1 MKKQTIIPI
10 IALMA
15 TLSVG
20 LVLMSF
26 MQAKAKGATE
36 KLPLLETSILKVGQ
50 ADVVILT
57 EGKEA
62 MVIDAGEEEDGVELV
77 ETLTEKGITQV
88 ETLIITHY
96 DKDHVGGADVLLEQ
110 MPVKKI
116 IMPDY
121 VGTSTEYTDFMA
133 TLEKKTKES
142 EISVSRLTEDMT
154 LEFGTSTVLIES
166 PSSYEIPEGNVE
178 YDNDFSLI
186 TTVTHGSNV
195 LLFMGDAE
203 KKLTREWLDKGSA
216 VDCDFIKMPHHGVYS
231 SSLLELLDAT
241 KPEYAAICTSDKNP
255 AEERTLEL
263 LRSMGATYMET
274 KNGDITITSDG
285 IDVKVV
291 Q

>member
-50 ADVVILT
+50 ADVIILT

-110 MPVKKI
+110 MQLA
-116 IMPDY
+116 M
-121 VGTSTEYTDFMA
+121 
-133 TLEKKTKES
+133 L
-142 EISVSRLTEDMT
+142 
-154 LEFGTSTVLIES
+154 
-166 PSSYEIPEGNVE
+166 
-178 YDNDFSLI
+178 
-186 TTVTHGSNV
+186 
-195 LLFMGDAE
+195 
-203 KKLTREWLDKGSA
+203 LTRFVQDALMLLLPA
-216 VDCDFIKMPHHGVYS
+216 VQNLQSTD
-231 SSLLELLDAT
+231 LQT
-241 KPEYAAICTSDKNP
+241 
-255 AEERTLEL
+255 
-263 LRSMGATYMET
+263 
-274 KNGDITITSDG
+274 
-285 IDVKVV
+285 
-291 Q
+291 